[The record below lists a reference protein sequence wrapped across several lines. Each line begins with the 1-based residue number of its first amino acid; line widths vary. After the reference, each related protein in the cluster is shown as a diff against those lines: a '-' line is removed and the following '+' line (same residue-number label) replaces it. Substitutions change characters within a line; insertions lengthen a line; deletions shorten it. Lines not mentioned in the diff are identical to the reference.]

1 MNFDKTYMPKHIA
14 IIMDGNRRWAKAQ
27 GKPASFGHKEGA
39 KTLDDIKEATEA
51 GTICGICEDDIQEV
65 LDELLK

>member
-1 MNFDKTYMPKHIA
+1 MEDRIICECMNVSYEDIK
-14 IIMDGNRRWAKAQ
+14 NEV
-27 GKPASFGHKEGA
+27 KEGA

>member
-1 MNFDKTYMPKHIA
+1 MEDRIICECMNVSYEDIKNA
-14 IIMDGNRRWAKAQ
+14 V
-27 GKPASFGHKEGA
+27 KEGA

>member
-1 MNFDKTYMPKHIA
+1 MEDKIICECMNVSYEDIKNA
-14 IIMDGNRRWAKAQ
+14 V
-27 GKPASFGHKEGA
+27 KEGA

-51 GTICGICEDDIQEV
+51 GTICGACEDDIQEV

>member
-1 MNFDKTYMPKHIA
+1 MEDRIICECMNVSYEDIKNA
-14 IIMDGNRRWAKAQ
+14 V
-27 GKPASFGHKEGA
+27 KEVA

>member
-1 MNFDKTYMPKHIA
+1 MEDRIICECMNVSYEDIKNA
-14 IIMDGNRRWAKAQ
+14 V
-27 GKPASFGHKEGA
+27 KEGA
-39 KTLDDIKEATEA
+39 KTLYDIKEATEA

>member
-1 MNFDKTYMPKHIA
+1 MEDRIICECMNVSYEDIKNA
-14 IIMDGNRRWAKAQ
+14 V
-27 GKPASFGHKEGA
+27 KEGA

-65 LDELLK
+65 LYELLK

>member
-1 MNFDKTYMPKHIA
+1 MKDRIICECMNVSYEDIKNA
-14 IIMDGNRRWAKAQ
+14 V
-27 GKPASFGHKEGA
+27 KEGA

>member
-1 MNFDKTYMPKHIA
+1 MEDRIICECMNVSYEDIKNA
-14 IIMDGNRRWAKAQ
+14 V
-27 GKPASFGHKEGA
+27 KEGA

-51 GTICGICEDDIQEV
+51 GTICGICEDEIQEV

>member
-1 MNFDKTYMPKHIA
+1 MEDRIICECMNVSYEDIKNA
-14 IIMDGNRRWAKAQ
+14 V
-27 GKPASFGHKEGA
+27 KEGA

-51 GTICGICEDDIQEV
+51 GNICGICEDDIQEV